1 MRISSGLR
9 GAVFATFSTV
19 SALHAFAADGVQD
32 AGRVASNTT
41 VSVRVALKQKD
52 VEGLKKLIEALH
64 TPGNPLFHQF
74 LTPEEF
80 HRRFDPDRR
89 DVEAATAYF
98 TRAGLS
104 VQHDRGQLLQ
114 VSGSA
119 QAIEEAFGVSLHEYA
134 APAVGGKAAHR
145 FHAPTADPKLKSE
158 AVEAGIE
165 GLVGLD
171 NRPSYHPNKLQRSPL
186 GQNAVR
192 ANAGAGIA
200 GAGNAFQEWT
210 VADVARQYN
219 VEPLYASGIRGEGK
233 TIGIVTL
240 ASFTPSDA
248 FRYWNRVGLQVDP
261 NRITV
266 VQVDGGAGP
275 ITDNSSETTLDV
287 QQAGGLAPAA
297 KIVVYEAPIDAR
309 TGFIDAFYKAVNDN
323 VADTISV
330 SWGSFEAAVAE
341 ASQRIGGSKISD
353 MKLQNQIFMQ
363 AAAQGQTIIAAQGD
377 SGSYEANRGLPLP
390 QYSELVSVQ
399 MPGSSPYVTSAGGTT
414 LPSTLVFNSGVT
426 VTIPTEQAWGWSYL
440 APVCAARKLDLK
452 TTCGIWSEG
461 SGGGVSAYF
470 KRPSYQKAIP
480 GIALTATGQKLT
492 DNSTNPPEDLLDLR
506 GGFAGRNVPD
516 VSLNADP
523 NTGYAVDFTDQNG
536 AFSISYG
543 NGGTSFVAPQLAGI
557 AALLGQRVG
566 GRLGLLN
573 YPLYALVRNGQAYGP
588 GADAPLRDI
597 VRGDT
602 WYYRAGPGYDQTT
615 GVGTLNVDNFAKALV
630 RMAAEARPR

>member
-32 AGRVASNTT
+32 TGRVASNTT

-64 TPGNPLFHQF
+64 TPGNPLFRQF

-104 VQHDRGQLLQ
+104 VRHERGQLLQ

-119 QAIEEAFGVSLHEYA
+119 QAIEEAFGVSLHEYV
-134 APAVGGKAAHR
+134 APAVGPKAAHR

-171 NRPSYHPNKLQRSPL
+171 NRVSYHPNKSQRSPL

-192 ANAGAGIA
+192 ANAGPGIA

-330 SWGSFEAAVAE
+330 SWGSLEADVAA
-341 ASQRIGGSKISD
+341 ASQRIGGTKISD

-377 SGSYEANRGLPLP
+377 SGSYEANRGLPLS
-390 QYSELVSVQ
+390 QYSALVSVQ

-452 TTCGIWSEG
+452 TTCGVWSEG

-492 DNSTNPPEDLLDLR
+492 DNSTNPPEDLLELR